1 MTEMFGVRNAVRIGV
16 ALFSLMVV
24 WSFLTPLFSG
34 PDEPA
39 NFIRSAAVVRGEWVG
54 RNIPPSFEKHYYSTY
69 VQIDPQFGTA
79 YEIAS
84 CFTFLPA
91 QPGCGPALEDAP
103 VVEVPAWTMM
113 GRYPPLPFVFSGIGT
128 VFGATSLSVH
138 MARAMTSF
146 VSALLISFSAYA
158 IMRRKQ
164 SLMGLLVALTP
175 GTIFLASAM
184 NNSAIEICAA
194 IALWSILPSIHQGQV
209 SDRIMQFAFIIAGV
223 MLIATR
229 PIGILMYLIVFV
241 ISWLAFGSTSYISF
255 IKANK
260 VALSVHALTAT
271 FMTWWYV
278 AVYSYQTSPSLTVGT
293 EKASLAT
300 QLTQSLNHI
309 PELLDQVVG
318 NFGWLD
324 APIPRGALWL
334 YVIVFTV
341 LIVASLNQTGKRH
354 VLVLFLLSIT
364 VICSSIAIDINVY
377 AILGWLGAQGRHI
390 APILV
395 GVPLLVAAKAGFG
408 NRMQIAIVAG
418 WSVAMV
424 WAGLGALRRYTVG
437 LGDSPAYTMLVNPVS
452 RTWNPTGGFWVS
464 LFFLVAA
471 TALVA
476 ATVFSSRQA
485 QTDR

>member
-84 CFTFLPA
+84 CFAFLPA

-209 SDRIMQFAFIIAGV
+209 SDHIMQFAFIIAGV

-334 YVIVFTV
+334 YVVIFTV
-341 LIVASLNQTGKRH
+341 LIVASLNQIGKRH
-354 VLVLFLLSIT
+354 ALVLFLLTIT
-364 VICSSIAIDINVY
+364 VICLSIAIDINTY
-377 AILGWLGAQGRHI
+377 AILGWLAAQGRHI

-395 GVPLLVAAKAGFG
+395 GVPLLAAAKATFG
-408 NRMQIAIVAG
+408 NRMQIAMVTG
-418 WSVAMV
+418 WSVTMV
-424 WAGLGALRRYTVG
+424 LAGLGALRRYTIG
-437 LGDSPAYTMLVNPVS
+437 IGGSHTLTMLIN

-464 LFFLVAA
+464 VFFLVAA

-476 ATVFSSRQA
+476 ATVLSSRPV

>member
-1 MTEMFGVRNAVRIGV
+1 MLAGRNAIKIG
-16 ALFSLMVV
+16 AAFFSLMVV

-54 RNIPPSFEKHYYSTY
+54 RNIPASFEKHYYSTY

-79 YEIAS
+79 NEIAS
-84 CFTFLPA
+84 CFAFLPA
-91 QPGCGPALEDAP
+91 QSGCGPALEDAA
-103 VVEVPAWTMM
+103 VVDVPAWTMV
-113 GRYPPLPFVFSGIGT
+113 GRYPPLPFVFTGIGT

-146 VSALLISFSAYA
+146 VSALFISCSAYV

-164 SLMGLLVALTP
+164 SLLGLLVALTP

-184 NNSAIEICAA
+184 NTSAIETCSA

-209 SDRIMQFAFIIAGV
+209 SDRIIQYAFIIAGV

-229 PIGILMYLIVFV
+229 PIGIAMYLIVSV
-241 ISWLAFGSTSYISF
+241 ISWLAFGSKKYISF

-260 VALSVHALTAT
+260 VALSIHALTAT
-271 FMTWWYV
+271 LMTWWYV
-278 AVYSYQTSPSLTVGT
+278 AVYSYQTSPSLTIGT

-395 GVPLLVAAKAGFG
+395 GIPLLAVAKASFG
-408 NRMQIAIVAG
+408 NRMQIAIVTG

-437 LGDSPAYTMLVNPVS
+437 IGDSHSLTMLIN

-464 LFFLVAA
+464 VFFLVAA

-476 ATVFSSRQA
+476 ATVLSSRPV

>member
-1 MTEMFGVRNAVRIGV
+1 MFAARNAIKIGA
-16 ALFSLMVV
+16 ALFSLMLV
-24 WSFLTPLFSG
+24 WSFLTPLFAG

-54 RNIPPSFEKHYYSTY
+54 ESYPVSIEKQYWTTY

-79 YEIAS
+79 NEIAS
-84 CFTFLPA
+84 CFAFHPA
-91 QPGCGPALEDAP
+91 QPGCGIALEDAS
-103 VVEVPAWTMM
+103 VVDVPTWTMM

-128 VFGATSLSVH
+128 VFGATSLSAHV
-138 MARAMTSF
+138 ARAMTSF
-146 VSALLISFSAYA
+146 VCALLIACSAYA

-164 SLMGLLVALTP
+164 SLLGLLVALTP

-184 NNSAIEICAA
+184 NTSAIEICSA

-209 SDRIMQFAFIIAGV
+209 SDRIIQYAFIVAGV

-229 PIGILMYLIVFV
+229 PIGIVMYVIVSI
-241 ISWLAFGSTSYISF
+241 ISWLTFGSTRFIAF
-255 IKANK
+255 IKTNK
-260 VALSVHALTAT
+260 VALSIHALTAT

-278 AVYSYQTSPSLTVGT
+278 AVYSHQTSPSLTTGSK
-293 EKASLAT
+293 KASLAT
-300 QLTQSLNHI
+300 QINQSLNHI

-334 YVIVFTV
+334 YGIFFTV
-341 LIVASLNQTGKRH
+341 LIAASLSQLGKRH
-354 VLVLFLLSIT
+354 ALMLFLLTIT
-364 VICSSIAIDINVY
+364 VICSSIAIDINYY
-377 AILGWLGAQGRHI
+377 AMLGWFGAQGRHI

-395 GVPLLVAAKAGFG
+395 GIPLLVGAKVGFG
-408 NRMQIAIVAG
+408 RRIQIAIVTG
-418 WSVAMV
+418 WSMAMV

-437 LGDSPAYTMLVNPVS
+437 INGPNAFTMRNN

-464 LFFLVAA
+464 VFFLVAT

-476 ATVFSSRQA
+476 VTVLNSRQSK
-485 QTDR
+485 TDK